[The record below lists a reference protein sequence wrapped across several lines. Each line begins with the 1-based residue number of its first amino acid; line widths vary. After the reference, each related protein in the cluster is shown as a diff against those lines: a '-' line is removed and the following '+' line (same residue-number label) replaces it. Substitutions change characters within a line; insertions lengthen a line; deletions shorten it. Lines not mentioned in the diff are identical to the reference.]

1 MINNL
6 RSSWLLNKFS
16 FSTIQELYK
25 TTVWRICI
33 LMLGCKGL
41 KVCFLCKYVL
51 LQMGLKFWSKNKIKK
66 KPANLFSAR
75 VLRLLT
81 WRLAIVPFADKT
93 QIILTSCS
101 WLLTVNNPC
110 PTAGRRENVKKQRG
124 TMWDHGKMY
133 SLSHPLFTPTVR
145 KFIALH
151 LEFSIPYRGG
161 GLEQFKPKTK
171 YSNYTIF
178 TPLSTFSHLRSCND
192 KNFKLLHYIINC
204 KLSSYK
210 WQCFVELLER

>member
-1 MINNL
+1 MITNL

-16 FSTIQELYK
+16 FSKTQELYK
-25 TTVWRICI
+25 KTVRKICI

-41 KVCFLCKYVL
+41 KVFFLCKYVL

-75 VLRLLT
+75 VSRLLT

-93 QIILTSCS
+93 QSILTSCS

-124 TMWDHGKMY
+124 TMWDHGKKY
-133 SLSHPLFTPTVR
+133 SLGHPSSPLPSGNSLPFIWNFQSLTGVGAWNNLSPRQNIQIILF
-145 KFIALH
+145 
-151 LEFSIPYRGG
+151 S
-161 GLEQFKPKTK
+161 
-171 YSNYTIF
+171 
-178 TPLSTFSHLRSCND
+178 
-192 KNFKLLHYIINC
+192 LLWVLFHILGHAMI
-204 KLSSYK
+204 KISSY
-210 WQCFVELLER
+210 CIISSIANSVRISDNAL

>member
-1 MINNL
+1 MITNL

-16 FSTIQELYK
+16 FSTTQELYK
-25 TTVWRICI
+25 KTVWKICI

-41 KVCFLCKYVL
+41 KVFFLCKYVL

-75 VLRLLT
+75 VSRLLT
-81 WRLAIVPFADKT
+81 WRLAFVPFADKT

-110 PTAGRRENVKKQRG
+110 PTTGRRENIKKQRG
-124 TMWDHGKMY
+124 TMWDHGKKY

-145 KFIALH
+145 KFITLH

-171 YSNYTIF
+171 YSN
-178 TPLSTFSHLRSCND
+178 LRC
-192 KNFKLLHYIINC
+192 
-204 KLSSYK
+204 
-210 WQCFVELLER
+210 